1 MVVARTLEAYH
12 SLQQQFAC
20 RIAAKRYEAV
30 LDGVPATHEGTISLP
45 LMPDIMD
52 RPRQRVDM
60 EHGKPSVT
68 TYRVVST
75 QGGRTLVWLYPHT
88 GRTHQLRVH
97 CAHPLGLATPILGDP
112 LYGRSTAA
120 PRMYLHAAELQII
133 HPTTGQQM
141 KWLSKFI

>member
-1 MVVARTLEAYH
+1 
-12 SLQQQFAC
+12 
-20 RIAAKRYEAV
+20 
-30 LDGVPATHEGTISLP
+30 
-45 LMPDIMD
+45 MPDIMD

-75 QGGRTLVWLYPHT
+75 QGGRTRVWLYPHT

-112 LYGRSTAA
+112 LYGRGTAA
-120 PRMYLHAAELQII
+120 PRMYLHAAELQIV